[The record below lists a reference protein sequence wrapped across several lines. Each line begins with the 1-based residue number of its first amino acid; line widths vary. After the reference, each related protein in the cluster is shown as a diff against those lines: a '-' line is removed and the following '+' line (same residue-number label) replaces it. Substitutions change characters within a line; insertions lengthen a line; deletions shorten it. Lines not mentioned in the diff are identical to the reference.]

1 MHARLHI
8 FVVFLV
14 SLTSLAGLPVY
25 GQNELG
31 SVNFAVMALD
41 VDRNSRRLI
50 EDALVE
56 RLRMNDYQ
64 VSASYPVINRVR
76 DIDTQTIR
84 TQLAAANFDA
94 VLIIRPLD
102 IGSRATIDSVQAYLT
117 PDRFKTIAEFVE
129 DYRGDNFNTRA
140 VIHIVGYILDETRSL
155 PVWQGVMWFDDETHS
170 VDQSVNKI
178 VDLVEYN
185 LNHYRPSIRQQLGL
199 PPLSQV
205 D

>member
-1 MHARLHI
+1 MRTRLHKI
-8 FVVFLV
+8 LFFLV
-14 SLTSLAGLPVY
+14 SIPPLAGFPAY

-41 VDRNSRRLI
+41 VDADSRRLI
-50 EDALVE
+50 ENTLVE

-64 VSASYPVINRVR
+64 VSESYPVINNVR
-76 DIDTQTIR
+76 NIDTETIR
-84 TQLAAANFDA
+84 SQLATADFDA

-117 PDRFKTIAEFVE
+117 PDRFRTIAEFVE